1 MPRRGGLI
9 LISAGPYSPCD
20 EVPTNATRWQ
30 RPVLGMAKADA
41 EAMNQ
46 AARPAILA
54 LGFRVF
60 FLGAGAW
67 AAAAMIVW
75 LLTLEGGVSLPT
87 ALDPLTWHTHE
98 LLFGFVA
105 AAISGFMLTAIPN
118 WTTRLPVRGLPLA
131 LLFLL
136 WLAGRAA
143 VAVSVPIG
151 APIAAAIDVAY
162 LATLFVVVAREIMI
176 PRHWRNLPVAGLVG
190 LLAIANL
197 LVHLE
202 VLGAVETGAL
212 GFRLGM
218 ATVVFLITLIGGRI
232 VPSFTLNWLRKQ
244 RDDALSAPFG
254 MIDRI
259 ALAATALAGVA
270 WVAAP
275 DTRLSGALSLLAA
288 LANAVRLA
296 RWHGHRTLSEPLLWV
311 LHLAYAWLAAGLALL
326 GVSALVP
333 DIPQTTA
340 LHALTAGA
348 IPMMILAV
356 MTRAILGHSGRAL
369 TAGHGTTAIYGAVSL
384 AALLRIASPLLGT
397 AETAAIIVAGAL
409 WAAGFLTFLGLY
421 GPIMVKRRSRAAA

>member
-1 MPRRGGLI
+1 
-9 LISAGPYSPCD
+9 
-20 EVPTNATRWQ
+20 
-30 RPVLGMAKADA
+30 
-41 EAMNQ
+41 MNR

-54 LGFRVF
+54 MGFRVF

-67 AAAAMIVW
+67 AAAAMIAW
-75 LLTLEGGVSLPT
+75 LFTLELGVFLPT

-118 WTTRLPVRGLPLA
+118 WTARLPVRGLPLA

-136 WLAGRAA
+136 WLGGRAA
-143 VAVSVPIG
+143 VAFSAPLG
-151 APIAAAIDVAY
+151 APVAAAIDVAY
-162 LATLFVVVAREIMI
+162 LATLFVVVAREIVI

-202 VLGAVETGAL
+202 VLEAAETGAL
-212 GFRLGM
+212 GLRFGV

-232 VPSFTLNWLRKQ
+232 VPSFTLNWLRKH
-244 RDDALSAPFG
+244 RDEVPSAPFAV
-254 MIDRI
+254 IDRL

-275 DTRLSGALSLLAA
+275 DTPLSGALTLAAA
-288 LANAVRLA
+288 LANAIRLA
-296 RWHGHRTLSEPLLWV
+296 RWHGHRTLGEPLLWV
-311 LHLAYAWLAAGLALL
+311 LHHAYAWLAAGLALL

-333 DIPQTTA
+333 EVPQTTA

-384 AALLRIASPLLGT
+384 AALLRIVSPLLGS
-397 AETAAIIVAGAL
+397 AETDAIMVAGVL
-409 WAAGFLTFLGLY
+409 WAAGFVTFLALY
-421 GPIMVKRRSRAAA
+421 GPIMVRGRRRAAA